1 MLFFQIKV
9 TYQTIKNTGKR
20 DLTDKKDLKE
30 EILIYYN
37 AISWFSKNTNN
48 NNTYLI
54 DE

>member
-20 DLTDKKDLKE
+20 DLTDNKDLKE